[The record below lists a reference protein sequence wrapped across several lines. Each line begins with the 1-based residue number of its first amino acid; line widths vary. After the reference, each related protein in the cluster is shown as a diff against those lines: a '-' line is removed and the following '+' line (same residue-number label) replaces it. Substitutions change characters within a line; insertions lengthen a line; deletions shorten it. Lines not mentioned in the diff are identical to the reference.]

1 MYYSIHTSSTISF
14 ICPYAFSDAYH
25 SIIYHSPWAESIVN
39 ERINKQISEFIFW
52 KIERTQTQTKC
63 IHMHT
68 HLRLKH
74 HHTSTSHLQHINLHF
89 TFILILCVYRVCMFI
104 LWFICLYCFEI
115 FISLSSRNDAV
126 VVCVPVGENY
136 QISMYIIYF
145 RSKSWSLNRAKN
157 YQGTYICWLSI
168 IGNERIHL
176 HLLSNGHHIQW
187 KFCGKLFC
195 LFLWPVHFKIF
206 MNKFYKLKSY

>member
-1 MYYSIHTSSTISF
+1 MYYFIHTSSTISF

-25 SIIYHSPWAESIVN
+25 SIIYHSPWAESIEN

-89 TFILILCVYRVCMFI
+89 TFIYCAYIVCACLFCGLYVYIALKFSSAYRVEMMQ
-104 LWFICLYCFEI
+104 LW
-115 FISLSSRNDAV
+115 
-126 VVCVPVGENY
+126 CVFG
-136 QISMYIIYF
+136 
-145 RSKSWSLNRAKN
+145 RR
-157 YQGTYICWLSI
+157 
-168 IGNERIHL
+168 
-176 HLLSNGHHIQW
+176 
-187 KFCGKLFC
+187 KLPNINVYY
-195 LFLWPVHFKIF
+195 LF
-206 MNKFYKLKSY
+206 SQ

>member
-1 MYYSIHTSSTISF
+1 MYYFIHTSSTISF

-115 FISLSSRNDAV
+115 FISLSSRND
-126 VVCVPVGENY
+126 VVCVRSAKITKY
-136 QISMYIIYF
+136 QCI
-145 RSKSWSLNRAKN
+145 
-157 YQGTYICWLSI
+157 LSI
-168 IGNERIHL
+168 FAVKVGVWIGQKITKA
-176 HLLSNGHHIQW
+176 HI
-187 KFCGKLFC
+187 FAG
-195 LFLWPVHFKIF
+195 
-206 MNKFYKLKSY
+206 YR